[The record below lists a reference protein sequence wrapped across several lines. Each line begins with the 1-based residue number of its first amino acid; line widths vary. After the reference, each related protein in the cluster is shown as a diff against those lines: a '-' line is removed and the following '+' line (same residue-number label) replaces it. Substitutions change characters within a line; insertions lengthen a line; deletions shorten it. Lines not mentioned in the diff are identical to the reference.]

1 MQTLRDK
8 IIIATDCILED
19 QEMVEN
25 DDQWVRIK
33 PGEEISVSGGVIY
46 RREEIIAEIASLLF
60 GEVKPGSRPISPR
73 IYKTALRLFK
83 SIHINTDPVYR
94 IRPLR
99 DEKGS
104 IRFQKGKTKKR
115 G

>member
-19 QEMVEN
+19 LIMVEN
-25 DDQWVRIK
+25 GDQWVRIK
-33 PGEEISVSGGVIY
+33 PGEEIPSSGGVTY
-46 RREEIIAEIASLLF
+46 RREEIIAEMASLLF
-60 GEVKPGSRPISPR
+60 GEIKSSRTISPR

-99 DEKGS
+99 DERAS
-104 IRFQKGKTKKR
+104 IRFIKGKTKKR
-115 G
+115 E